1 VLTPRA
7 LEDPGERTRVVHP
20 SRRMAA
26 IPARPCLIRLIPE
39 DTMVEAMARPLVRAT
54 VRTRPFIDGRP
65 SEVALEK
72 QQANGG
78 INKSETAIQV

>member
-1 VLTPRA
+1 
-7 LEDPGERTRVVHP
+7 
-20 SRRMAA
+20 
-26 IPARPCLIRLIPE
+26 LIRLLPE
-39 DTMVEAMARPLVRAT
+39 DTMVQAMARPLVRAM

-65 SEVALEK
+65 SEVAFQE